1 MTHSRLRRGAG
12 AWSPARVLGALALVI
27 VACLEAPVG
36 PEDQPFG
43 RVGEVRI
50 EVWSPLSG
58 GLGRLQY
65 VVEWSSSGPWRSTE
79 RIFYQGRL
87 GDETVALSSGDRTS
101 LSRSY
106 ATWIDL
112 VNDTPSV
119 ALFGQLL
126 SSDLAPICP
135 IPTSHVTV
143 SIIDRIRDDT
153 VSWSRC
159 SESSLPTLSGEG
171 AGPDPN
177 ASRVVQAAAL
187 VRNFTLGHQR
197 GFRYQYTGSMPFA
210 TVDRGDRSTEPLS
223 VPRLIEDAQ
232 TWSSFWA
239 ELTGAEAPAPSVDFD
254 VDLVLVAAL
263 GTRYEAGDSVEI
275 RSVLPVRTGTQI
287 QLWERRAGHF
297 CTPARRTHVPYHVV
311 VAPQVPRPI
320 FFSNASLDTVPCG

>member
-1 MTHSRLRRGAG
+1 MTYSGVSRRVG
-12 AWSPARVLGALALVI
+12 AWSLACAAGALTLMT
-27 VACLEAPVG
+27 VACSEGPLG

-50 EVWSPLSG
+50 EVESPLSG
-58 GLGRLQY
+58 GLGRLHY
-65 VVEWSSSGPWRSTE
+65 VVEWSSSGTWRSTE
-79 RIFYQGRL
+79 QIFYQGRL
-87 GDETVALSSGDRTS
+87 GDETVALSSGDRTT

-119 ALFGQLL
+119 TLFGQLL
-126 SSDLAPICP
+126 SPDLAPICP

-143 SIIDRIRDDT
+143 SIVDRIRGDT
-153 VSWSRC
+153 MSWSRY
-159 SESSLPTLSGEG
+159 SESSLPALSGEG

-210 TVDRGDRSTEPLS
+210 TVVRGDHSGAPLS
-223 VPRLIEDAQ
+223 VPRVIEDAQ

-239 ELTGAEAPAPSVDFD
+239 ELTGAEASVPSVDFD

-287 QLWERRAGHF
+287 DLWERRAGHF